1 MLKPALAAAV
11 LVAAASTAAET
22 IRLTD
27 GVVIDTPILKQTSKA
42 VWIDLGDEV
51 VRLPR
56 ERIESIEA
64 DETSDDDATAT
75 DASLYRAVD
84 RPVERSPEQQS
95 KRLGGAVV
103 KVTTPIGTG
112 SGFITHPDGYVVTN
126 AHVVQGETD
135 IRCIV
140 FEDRGGVIE
149 RRTIE
154 DVEILAVNDHFDLAL
169 LRMTHPD
176 DDAFLSVPVQNKDEL
191 DAGEEVFAIGAP
203 LGLERTLSSGV
214 IATTLRS
221 FEGVPYIQTTTQINP
236 GNSGGPLFN
245 LAGEVIGVTNMK
257 IPFGEGLGFAI
268 PARYVRDFLD
278 NHEAFAY
285 DANNPN
291 SGHTYHRAPE
301 RSRFTTAPQL
311 NDR

>member
-1 MLKPALAAAV
+1 MHTPPITLALLLAAAAPADTV
-11 LVAAASTAAET
+11 
-22 IRLTD
+22 RLTD
-27 GVVIDTPILKQTSKA
+27 GVSIDAPIVKETSKA
-42 VWIDLGDEV
+42 VWIDLGDDI
-51 VRLPR
+51 VRIAR
-56 ERIESIEA
+56 ERIEAIERSGDAEAIA
-64 DETSDDDATAT
+64 DDQSA
-75 DASLYRAVD
+75 LYRAEAQLI
-84 RPVERSPEQQS
+84 ERTPEQQS

-103 KVTTPIGTG
+103 KIATPVATG
-112 SGFITHPDGYVVTN
+112 SGFITHPDGYVITN

-140 FEDRGGVIE
+140 FEERNGVIE

-176 DDAFLSVPVQNKDEL
+176 DETFPSVAVQVEDEL

-285 DANNPN
+285 DADNPN

-301 RSRFTTAPQL
+301 RTDFGVAPQL